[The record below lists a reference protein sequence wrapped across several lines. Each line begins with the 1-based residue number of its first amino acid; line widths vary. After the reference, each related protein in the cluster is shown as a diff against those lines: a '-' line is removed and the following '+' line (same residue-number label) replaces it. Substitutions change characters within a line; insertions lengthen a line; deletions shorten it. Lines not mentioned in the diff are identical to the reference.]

1 MWKWLLGIFLVL
13 TLGCVGTGYWA
24 VSSGKLKEL
33 QERFN
38 PGAKPME
45 VRVGSPTRGT
55 LSRTISAP
63 GPIEA
68 KTRVEISAQVSARI
82 VALLG
87 REGQVVK
94 KGEVLVRLDAEDL
107 AAAVVSAKASL
118 RGQEA
123 RLAGAEA
130 AMTTARL
137 DLNRKRELHSTKDVS
152 DAVLQASEAEFLRA
166 QSLYLQVQH
175 DIEIAKANITRAEK
189 DLQNTIITAPFDGV
203 VTKLNAEVGELVVI
217 GTLNN
222 PSSIIMEVS
231 DLDVMI
237 MKAKIDESNI
247 APVRGGQKARVYIN
261 ALPDRSF
268 PGVVERVRPTRE
280 IDRDGTAY
288 FEAEILVEV
297 PDDFRLTGMMANAD
311 IEVEVLTNVLK
322 VPSQA
327 VVDRALD
334 DLPAELVR
342 TSETLDR
349 NKKFASIVYRVV
361 NGKAVPTPVIVGSS
375 DLTDTVIVQG
385 LSEDDRIVIGP
396 YKSLVA
402 LKGEQAVREEAGGPA
417 GGPTA
422 VASGAGVEAGA
433 DAKPETKPANPPANQ
448 PASSTSNA
456 PAGGTTAQSA
466 PPKAGG

>member
-1 MWKWLLGIFLVL
+1 MVPSPRRPSGVSAGVASEEAALVWKWLAALFLVL

-24 VSSGKLKEL
+24 VSSGTLKEL
-33 QERFN
+33 REKLD

-87 REGQVVK
+87 REGQEVK

-130 AMTTARL
+130 ALTTARL

-152 DAVLQASEAEFLRA
+152 DAVLQASEAEYLRA
-166 QSLYLQVQH
+166 QSQYMQVQH

-231 DLDVMI
+231 DLNVMI
-237 MKAKIDESNI
+237 MKARIDESNI
-247 APVRGGQKARVYIN
+247 APVRPGQKARVYIN

-280 IDRDGTAY
+280 IDTDGTAY
-288 FEAEILVEV
+288 FETEILVDV

-311 IEVEVLTNVLK
+311 VEVEVLTDVLK

-375 DLTDTVIVQG
+375 DLTDTVIVKG
-385 LSEDDRIVIGP
+385 LSEDDLIVTGP

-402 LKGEQAVREEAGGPA
+402 LKGEQAVRVDNGQPTAPAATAAGTGRDGAAGGATAQGAPTRA
-417 GGPTA
+417 GG
-422 VASGAGVEAGA
+422 
-433 DAKPETKPANPPANQ
+433 
-448 PASSTSNA
+448 
-456 PAGGTTAQSA
+456 
-466 PPKAGG
+466 